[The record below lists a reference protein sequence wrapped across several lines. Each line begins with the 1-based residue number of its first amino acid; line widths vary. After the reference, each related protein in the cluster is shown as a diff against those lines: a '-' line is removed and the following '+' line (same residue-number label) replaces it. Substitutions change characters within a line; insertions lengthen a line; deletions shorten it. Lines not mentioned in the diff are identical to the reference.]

1 MELHNTDAC
10 SLFYFWYRK
19 YFNNNYCLSNLL
31 HVKRLACKTV
41 SHPLCSSPLVPS
53 FLAEGE
59 KGNKI
64 ILGLCITLKAVKNSM
79 KKETEKNEPSSSI

>member
-10 SLFYFWYRK
+10 RLLYFWYTK
-19 YFNNNYCLSNLL
+19 LNNLLSNLL
-31 HVKRLACKTV
+31 HVKRLACKIV
-41 SHPLCSSPLVPS
+41 SHPLCSSPLGPS

-64 ILGLCITLKAVKNSM
+64 ILG
-79 KKETEKNEPSSSI
+79 

>member
-1 MELHNTDAC
+1 MLH
-10 SLFYFWYRK
+10 FWYRK
-19 YFNNNYCLSNLL
+19 YFNNLLSNLL
-31 HVKRLACKTV
+31 HVKRLVCKIV
-41 SHPLCSSPLVPS
+41 SHPLCSSPLEPS

-79 KKETEKNEPSSSI
+79 KKETEKNEPS